1 MRVCK
6 DICGALVLFCA
17 GALHTGWAQSRSA
30 GSVSV
35 SPLSM
40 PSVSAPTMP
49 TVSAPSIGNDYYVP
63 GSKSFYSGPQ
73 GYPEYPGVRNGL
85 ASRTNQT
92 ATAPAQTATAAGTK
106 KDASSTGLLSAATN
120 SKSLFA
126 GLTAS
131 DLNDMSSRGLLG
143 QVSGLLGGKSAADV
157 LSGSAVSGGANSSM
171 DSILLQQIL
180 GQLTELKN
188 QNEKPAVNGAAVS
201 FTQEGKAGSKI
212 LRFSV
217 NGDDVLSTC
226 RDIYFSTQES
236 DGSFLLTGDRKY
248 EADGTSNSETF
259 YLLFRV
265 NGANQGITRYFVTP
279 EVTQNVEDTCS
290 VMYQLAQKTNLT
302 ARRTG
307 NLISMRAN
315 DADWKLDVLLSMQ

>member
-1 MRVCK
+1 
-6 DICGALVLFCA
+6 
-17 GALHTGWAQSRSA
+17 
-30 GSVSV
+30 
-35 SPLSM
+35 
-40 PSVSAPTMP
+40 MP

-63 GSKSFYSGPQ
+63 GSKSFYSGQ
-73 GYPEYPGVRNGL
+73 RGYPDYPGVRNGL
-85 ASRTNQT
+85 AGRTNQT
-92 ATAPAQTATAAGTK
+92 TVPAQTSTATSSKKELSFAG
-106 KDASSTGLLSAATN
+106 GLSAASN
-120 SKSLFA
+120 AKSLFA

-131 DLNDMSSRGLLG
+131 DLNDMSSKGLLG

-157 LSGSAVSGGANSSM
+157 LSGSAASGGANSSM

-188 QNEKPAVNGAAVS
+188 QNEKTAGNAATVS
-201 FTQEGKAGSKI
+201 FTQEGKTGSKI
-212 LRFSV
+212 LRFLV

-226 RDIYFSTQES
+226 RDIYFSTQEP

-248 EADGTSNSETF
+248 EADGAGNSETF

-279 EVTQNVEDTCS
+279 EVTQTVEDSRS